1 MAGSLQ
7 YSHAEILNYQQT
19 LEQRVKDRTLELEKE
34 IAERKQAE
42 RALRDSEARYRVLF
56 DNAAEGV
63 WLMTDTFL
71 DCNKNAC
78 ELFAC
83 NREDVIGHSPIEFS
97 PLTQPDGKDSAQ
109 AARERIASALGG
121 HPQLFYWQS
130 KRKDGTLVDAEISLA
145 DVTIGGQHVI
155 LAISRDITE
164 RRRTE
169 AQMEDLHRQLLEISR
184 EAGMAEVA
192 TNVLHNVGNVLN
204 SVNVSTALVSEK
216 IRESRVSSLAK
227 VVALMRARQ
236 NDLAAFLT
244 EDPKGVQLCDYLDNL
259 AQYLGKEQTE
269 ILKELESLNA
279 NIGHIKEIVTM
290 QQSYARAAGIVDKAL
305 QILVNLVRNAKY
317 ALDEGGRKDK
327 RLTIRVATDGEG
339 SVTISVIDNGVGIP
353 PENLTRIFSYGFTTR
368 KNGHGFGLHSGALAA
383 KEMGGSLSVH
393 SDGPGQG
400 AAFTLSLPLH
410 QEHKKV

>member
-1 MAGSLQ
+1 
-7 YSHAEILNYQQT
+7 
-19 LEQRVKDRTLELEKE
+19 
-34 IAERKQAE
+34 
-42 RALRDSEARYRVLF
+42 
-56 DNAAEGV
+56 
-63 WLMTDTFL
+63 
-71 DCNKNAC
+71 
-78 ELFAC
+78 
-83 NREDVIGHSPIEFS
+83 
-97 PLTQPDGKDSAQ
+97 
-109 AARERIASALGG
+109 
-121 HPQLFYWQS
+121 
-130 KRKDGTLVDAEISLA
+130 
-145 DVTIGGQHVI
+145 
-155 LAISRDITE
+155 
-164 RRRTE
+164 
-169 AQMEDLHRQLLEISR
+169 
-184 EAGMAEVA
+184 
-192 TNVLHNVGNVLN
+192 
-204 SVNVSTALVSEK
+204 
-216 IRESRVSSLAK
+216 
-227 VVALMRARQ
+227 MRARQ

-290 QQSYARAAGIVDKAL
+290 QQSYARAAGIVETLPIVDLAEDALRINSGALARHEVQVVREYIATPSAPVDKHKAL